1 MENELRIGMQFL
13 EVKTGIVWK
22 LIDMNMNFIQ
32 EGFYITDVSLWF
44 QAVHVN
50 TDEDYVWKS
59 ASSMMPK
66 TMLERRLKKGEWK
79 QINNRKNNYY

>member
-1 MENELRIGMQFL
+1 MDNELRIGMQFL

-22 LIDMNMNFIQ
+22 LTDMNFIQ
-32 EGFYITDVSLWF
+32 EGFYIKDILLCF

-50 TDEDYVWKS
+50 TDEDDVWKS
-59 ASSMMPK
+59 TSSMMTK
-66 TMLERRLKKGEWK
+66 AMLERRLKKGEWK

>member
-44 QAVHVN
+44 QVVHVN
-50 TDEDYVWKS
+50 TDEDDVWKS
-59 ASSMMPK
+59 TSSMMPK
-66 TMLERRLKKGEWK
+66 TMLERKLKKGVWK

>member
-1 MENELRIGMQFL
+1 MENKLRIGMQFL

-22 LIDMNMNFIQ
+22 LTDMNDA
-32 EGFYITDVSLWF
+32 EDGLCSVGLSLWF

-50 TDEDYVWKS
+50 TDEDDVWKS

>member
-1 MENELRIGMQFL
+1 MDNELRIGMQFL

-22 LIDMNMNFIQ
+22 L
-32 EGFYITDVSLWF
+32 TDINDVEDGLYSVDLSLCF

-50 TDEDYVWKS
+50 TDEDDVWKS
-59 ASSMMPK
+59 TSSMMPK
-66 TMLERRLKKGEWK
+66 AMLERRLEKGKWK

>member
-1 MENELRIGMQFL
+1 MDNELRIGMQFL
-13 EVKTGIVWK
+13 EVKTGIVWR
-22 LIDMNMNFIQ
+22 LTDMGFIQ
-32 EGFYITDVSLWF
+32 EGFYITDISLWF

-50 TDEDYVWKS
+50 TDEDDVWKS
-59 ASSMMPK
+59 ASSMMSK

>member
-1 MENELRIGMQFL
+1 MDNELRIGMQFL

-22 LIDMNMNFIQ
+22 LTDMDFIQ
-32 EGFYITDVSLWF
+32 GGFYIKGISLWF

-50 TDEDYVWKS
+50 TDEGDVWKS